1 MCIFM
6 CICTYLRACSLN
18 VIVETRQETRSSI
31 FSFALQINLV
41 LSIFDIENDESRRLF
56 LLFVHYETRLKIS
69 MCNYLFF

>member
-18 VIVETRQETRSSI
+18 VIVETRQEIRSSI

-41 LSIFDIENDESRRLF
+41 LCIFCRLDSTLRMTSQDDF
-56 LLFVHYETRLKIS
+56 SSFSYITKQD
-69 MCNYLFF
+69 